1 VSVGE
6 YRYRISVDDLASD
19 VIRRIYSET
28 ERLDRATRGAG
39 RRVSEAD
46 IALRRMSERE
56 REIRAATRDLTTA
69 FGMLGGVVT
78 NVSIMSFVLNLM
90 WSRLEH
96 TQERIRDL
104 QERHTEALMKY
115 GPASRQAQRLARDLE
130 MAYADLGRAQRE
142 STVQM
147 VLFGMQA
154 VALVPKILTLT
165 RMLWGLRLAMLPIP
179 GWAIAGLMLAG
190 LGVYAGIVGGAFP
203 APTIAVRQPEGV
215 QVSVEYE
222 RGYMGR
228 RAAEVRYI
236 GAGT

>member
-1 VSVGE
+1 MSVGH
-6 YRYRISVDDLASD
+6 YRFRISAEDLASD

-28 ERLDRATRGAG
+28 EKLDQTTRGVG
-39 RRVSEAD
+39 RRMSEAD
-46 IALRRMSERE
+46 IALRRMKERE
-56 REIRAATRDLTTA
+56 REIQSATRELTTA

-104 QERHTEALMKY
+104 QERHTEAMMKY
-115 GPASRQAQRLARDLE
+115 GPASKQAQRLARDLE
-130 MAYADLGRAQRE
+130 MAYADLSRAQRE

-154 VALVPKILTLT
+154 IALVPKLITLT

-179 GWAIAGLMLAG
+179 GWAIAGLMLGG
-190 LGVYAGIVGGAFP
+190 LAFYAGVVGGAFP
-203 APTIAVRQPEGV
+203 LPTVTVRQPEGL
-215 QVSVEYE
+215 QVNVEYE
-222 RGYMGR
+222 RGYFGR
-228 RAAEVRYI
+228 RAGEVRYI
-236 GAGT
+236 GEGT